1 MINEQSLVL
10 IGRKIPA
17 DMMTGKDAALLHTGN
32 QKHKNQNQGY
42 ASTLKE
48 CIKTDNRL
56 QYMDKKVRFTR
67 ISETITDTSLT
78 LNSPAM
84 IL

>member
-17 DMMTGKDAALLHTGN
+17 DMTTGKDAASTTHWKSKT
-32 QKHKNQNQGY
+32 QNQNQGY

-48 CIKTDNRL
+48 CIKTDDRL

-78 LNSPAM
+78 LNSPA
-84 IL
+84 ILL